1 MNYSNPDDTEHSV
14 YNDDNTTP
22 DRYAPDQRVEPSVN
36 NLDNPNNPGGY
47 QPDAAAGKSNSPRPT
62 NSGEHSEDIYREY
75 SQPNLYREVSPAA
88 GDVNGAPVHP
98 VPPSDYP
105 DVPDQGTGYRQYGSG
120 ERSNQEYPG
129 SVYPESQSRPVY
141 PDRPGSPDQSRPA
154 TETMGYGSGPTYYN
168 NSTSSMASPLQT
180 PPPVR
185 NTSSR
190 GRGGANAFSMAL
202 LAIVLLLV
210 LGVGLFAGW
219 QFRGGQTVTG
229 STTSGIQTVA
239 EPPLKSTD
247 LEGRREEVIARI
259 RPAVVQINVTTS
271 QGAAL
276 GSGVIIDK
284 RGYIVTNDHVVAGV
298 STVDEVVLSDGT
310 SIKNAPVVG
319 VDQQDDLAVIK
330 INPPSNLV
338 AAPLGD
344 SSALQV
350 GQDVM
355 AIGSPLGNTQTVT
368 SGIISALDRNVNEG
382 SNGANGATLPGTI
395 QTDAPINPGNSG
407 GALVDLNGNLVGIPT
422 LTAVDPEFN
431 APANGVGF
439 AIPSNRVKFI
449 ADQLIATG
457 KVSHTG
463 RAAIGIS
470 PVTVD
475 QNLQAQG
482 NLPSAQ
488 GVLIYQLVAGGAA
501 DKAGLK
507 AGDVIVQINGKAI
520 NSISDLEDSL
530 LSKNPGDTISV
541 KFARGNQQSS
551 QQFTYNVKLG
561 ELQANNG

>member
-1 MNYSNPDDTEHSV
+1 
-14 YNDDNTTP
+14 
-22 DRYAPDQRVEPSVN
+22 
-36 NLDNPNNPGGY
+36 
-47 QPDAAAGKSNSPRPT
+47 
-62 NSGEHSEDIYREY
+62 
-75 SQPNLYREVSPAA
+75 
-88 GDVNGAPVHP
+88 
-98 VPPSDYP
+98 
-105 DVPDQGTGYRQYGSG
+105 
-120 ERSNQEYPG
+120 
-129 SVYPESQSRPVY
+129 
-141 PDRPGSPDQSRPA
+141 
-154 TETMGYGSGPTYYN
+154 
-168 NSTSSMASPLQT
+168 
-180 PPPVR
+180 VR
-185 NTSSR
+185 NTR
-190 GRGGANAFSMAL
+190 GRGGANAFSITL

-219 QFRGGQTVTG
+219 QFRGSQTVTG
-229 STTSGIQTVA
+229 SITSGLQTVSA
-239 EPPLKSTD
+239 PPLKSTD
-247 LEGRREEVIARI
+247 LQGRREEVIARI

-284 RGYIVTNDHVVAGV
+284 RGYIVTNNHVVAGV

-368 SGIISALDRNVNEG
+368 SGIVSALDRNVNEG

-407 GALVDLNGNLVGIPT
+407 GALVDLNGNLIGIPT

-488 GVLIYQLVAGGAA
+488 GVLINQLVAGGSA
-501 DKAGLK
+501 DKAGMK

-541 KFARGNQQSS
+541 KVARGNQQSS
-551 QQFTYNVKLG
+551 QQFTYSVKLG